1 MSNVENIAAIA
12 NFLGSEM
19 TEEQAKRLMD
29 EARSS
34 CSISDLE
41 WLSSVIG
48 GSAFYTELSMHEG
61 EMGGYSRY

>member
-41 WLSSVIG
+41 RLRSVLDG
-48 GSAFYTELSMHEG
+48 GPLYTELSMHQG
-61 EMGGYSRY
+61 EMGGYARY